1 MTIPYTFTN
10 GTLANA
16 TEVNT
21 NFAYTLGNA
30 AWNRIIS
37 TTNADTGEGI
47 GFQAHTATKMTMID
61 SGADIWYSADSGVT
75 WTEKNTDLDT
85 ADIIHRNCK
94 ADRTYAIFIE
104 MSGDNEVVHTADSGV
119 TCTTKTSCT
128 FGTLIYAVS
137 YPTTSLIVVG
147 GNDTVGTDFIVFS
160 TDSGATWTD
169 ATTTVDANCLALDMY
184 DGTTG
189 FAATTAGK
197 IFKTVN
203 SAVDWTDTG
212 HTISATSA
220 NGLVAI
226 SSTEFILA
234 GIASNFLYVYKY
246 DGSGNAVQKLLL
258 NVVGAASYD
267 YAMAPVIDSNGVI
280 YTGAIYSSNPTYMI
294 ILRSTDDGET
304 WESMI
309 IPANI
314 DNWDTSVNN
323 VNSALSLDEDD
334 NLYVFASQ
342 YNIPFK
348 IQAHGGL

>member
-37 TTNADTGEGI
+37 TTNADTSDHI
-47 GFQAHTATKMTMID
+47 GYQAHTATKMTMID

-128 FGTLIYAVS
+128 FGTAIYAIS

-147 GNDTVGTDFIVFS
+147 GNDAAGTDFIVFS
-160 TDSGATWTD
+160 TDSGANWTN
-169 ATTTVDANCLALDMY
+169 ATTTVDAICPALDMY
-184 DGTTG
+184 DGSNG
-189 FAATTAGK
+189 FALTNTGK
-197 IFKTVN
+197 IFSTSN
-203 SAVDWTDTG
+203 AAVDWTDTT
-212 HTISATSA
+212 HTYNPVPEQPNTI
-220 NGLVAI
+220 LVAV
-226 SSTEFILA
+226 SSTECVFAYINTA
-234 GIASNFLYVYKY
+234 VIYIFKY
-246 DGSGNAVQKLLL
+246 DGSGNAVMKLRINTPVFQGLG
-258 NVVGAASYD
+258 NF
-267 YAMAPVIDSNGVI
+267 VIDSNGII
-280 YTGAIYSSNPTYMI
+280 YCAAVSTSANTNVLL
-294 ILRSTDDGET
+294 LRSTDDGET
-304 WESMI
+304 WDGII
-309 IPANI
+309 IPCYDAWTTNAGNI
-314 DNWDTSVNN
+314 KSM
-323 VNSALSLDEDD
+323 LSLDEDD